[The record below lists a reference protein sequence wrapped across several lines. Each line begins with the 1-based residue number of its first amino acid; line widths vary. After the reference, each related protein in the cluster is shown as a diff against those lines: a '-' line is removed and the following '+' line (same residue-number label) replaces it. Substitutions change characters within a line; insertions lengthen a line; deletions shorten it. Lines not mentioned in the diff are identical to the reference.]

1 MDKRFILTNLEG
13 DIWQIEDT
21 ESGFK
26 VTFKEGRYN
35 ETRCVIPPEH
45 MPEGMTSY
53 ETRQWAEKSLRAIS
67 HYLAVEHYF
76 LASNE
81 WPGVNTHKKGL
92 KSKLGLTEEER
103 EEAVGYLK
111 EVNRDLGIAMRE
123 LREYRGLSIE
133 EVAER
138 LSLLPAKLEKI
149 EHGRSVLR
157 VHTIAKYIEE
167 LGGRLTIVPAESDDD
182 PHVQFIEFE

>member
-1 MDKRFILTNLEG
+1 MDKQFILTNLEG
-13 DIWQIEDT
+13 DTWQIEDK
-21 ESGFK
+21 ESGYK

-45 MPEGMTSY
+45 MPEEMTSY

-67 HYLAVEHYF
+67 RYLAVEHYF

-111 EVNRDLGIAMRE
+111 EVNKDLGTAMRD

-138 LSLLPAKLEKI
+138 LSISPVKLEKI
-149 EHGRSVLR
+149 EQGRSVLN
-157 VHTIAKYIEE
+157 VHKLAKYLEA
-167 LGGRLTIVPAESDDD
+167 LGGRIAIIPEESDDD

>member
-13 DIWQIEDT
+13 DTWQIEDT
-21 ESGFK
+21 ESGYK

-53 ETRQWAEKSLRAIS
+53 DARRWAEKSLRAIS
-67 HYLAVEHYF
+67 NHLAVNHYF
-76 LASNE
+76 LASDE
-81 WPGVNTHKKGL
+81 WPGVNTHNKAL
-92 KSKLGLTEEER
+92 KSKMVQTEEER

-111 EVNRDLGIAMRE
+111 EVNKDLGLAVNA
-123 LREYRGLSIE
+123 LREYSGLSIE

-138 LSLLPAKLEKI
+138 LSIVPAKLEKI
-149 EHGRSVLR
+149 EQGRSVLK
-157 VHTIAKYIEE
+157 VHTLAKYIEE
-167 LGGRLTIVPAESDDD
+167 LGGRLAIVPAESDDD